1 MKAGAFILAL
11 LWFAGCVYAGYR
23 LTERSFAWIDGPSA
37 ASPAETAS
45 PKAAQPTIDLN
56 ALKTMTPEQLKA
68 KAKELTP
75 QQMLCLSASIS
86 PNRVNAVLAGDY
98 TASEEAAVKKCLQ

>member
-1 MKAGAFILAL
+1 MKVGAFFLAL

-23 LTERSFAWIDGPSA
+23 LTERGFAWIDAPA
-37 ASPAETAS
+37 ASAPVE
-45 PKAAQPTIDLN
+45 KAAPGAAPTIDLGS
-56 ALKTMTPEQLKA
+56 LKGMTTEQLKA

-86 PNRVNAVLAGDY
+86 SNRVTAVLAGDY